1 MIKTSQFK
9 AGYVA
14 IVGRPNVGK
23 STLLNRFLK
32 FKFSGVSQKPQTTR
46 HKILGVLHGEDYQIC
61 FLDTPGVVTGQSDV
75 LSRRL
80 ASLVMDAQQEADL
93 IILMVGPGYPGEI
106 ERYLIN
112 EMATLKK
119 PCILLINKVDLVPKH
134 LLLPKIQEYSD
145 LYNFKEIIPISAL
158 RLDGIDRVRSI
169 ITEDLP
175 VRDPIVGRETFTDR
189 NERFFASEMILEK
202 VFQRYWKEV
211 PYFTCVEI
219 ESFIE
224 ASSEHGGKD
233 YVSANI
239 YVERVNQRGIL
250 IGKGG
255 KALKEVG
262 VEAREDIE
270 ELIGR
275 SVHLE
280 LWVKVRPRWRK
291 DHRFLQEIGY

>member
-46 HKILGVLHGEDYQIC
+46 HKILGVLHGENYQIC

-75 LSRRL
+75 LTRRL
-80 ASLVMDAQQEADL
+80 VSLVMDAQQEADL
-93 IILMVGPGYPGEI
+93 IILMVGAGYPGEI

-145 LYNFKEIIPISAL
+145 LHHFKDIIPISAL
-158 RLDGIDRVRSI
+158 RLDGIDRERSI

-175 VRDPIVGRETFTDR
+175 VRDPIVDKETFTL
-189 NERFFASEMILEK
+189 S
-202 VFQRYWKEV
+202 
-211 PYFTCVEI
+211 
-219 ESFIE
+219 
-224 ASSEHGGKD
+224 
-233 YVSANI
+233 
-239 YVERVNQRGIL
+239 L
-250 IGKGG
+250 IH
-255 KALKEVG
+255 
-262 VEAREDIE
+262 I
-270 ELIGR
+270 
-275 SVHLE
+275 
-280 LWVKVRPRWRK
+280 
-291 DHRFLQEIGY
+291 